1 MDMKGKIKRIFIA
14 VLGIV
19 IFCLILFLF
28 ILHSL
33 YLEQFKGYVNS
44 LNSSAV
50 NHYKV
55 INSLTDYK
63 NKLDVTE
70 TCNCVIY
77 GESDDYLSYTAYA
90 GDFLNEDLLFYGNNS
105 DDKSKQYWAVKI
117 VDGEISEIW
126 VSTYPL
132 EDSDLQ
138 EYTLEEQID
147 TYRFLTRF
155 SETEVVGY
163 YKVNNV

>member
-1 MDMKGKIKRIFIA
+1 MNMKKIKRIFIV
-14 VLGIV
+14 VLCII
-19 IFCLILFLF
+19 IFSLILFSLF
-28 ILHSL
+28 LYSL
-33 YLEQFKGYVNS
+33 YRDQFKGYVNS
-44 LNSSAV
+44 LNSSAL

-77 GESDDYLSYTAYA
+77 GESDDYLSYTAYE

-105 DDKSKQYWAVKI
+105 EDKSKQYWAIKI
-117 VDGEISEIW
+117 VNGEISEIW
-126 VSTYPL
+126 ASTYPL
-132 EDSDLQ
+132 KDNDLH

-147 TYRFLTRF
+147 TYRFLMKF
-155 SETEVVGY
+155 SETDVIGY
-163 YKVNNV
+163 YKVNND